1 MNKSGHEELAVEAVH
16 DPPVAGDGVSE
27 VLDLKGALE
36 AAGEEATEGSD
47 DRGEERHGDR
57 VQHERVHAH
66 CLHLRQPHLV
76 EDNKE
81 KIDFCLFVCGVILMS
96 GQLFRALSRVPQGYA
111 LLHWFYAT
119 EAMNETMR

>member
-16 DPPVAGDGVSE
+16 DPSVAGDGVSE
-27 VLDLKGALE
+27 VLDLEGALE

-47 DRGEERHGDR
+47 DGGEERHGDR

-76 EDNKE
+76 EDEGENK
-81 KIDFCLFVCGVILMS
+81 IFVCLWS
-96 GQLFRALSRVPQGYA
+96 NLQSSSTLPQGYD
-111 LLHWFYAT
+111 LRVSFMPQGQWT
-119 EAMNETMR
+119 NQ